1 MRERQS
7 INERQER
14 GDMFEGC
21 HVNQE
26 LRRFSLAKKL
36 IDSRPRSS
44 TLAGLPVDVSRLPP
58 VPLSIFTVLREKL
71 SAPAPESAAR
81 FARCR
86 KSGQPLD
93 TSRRSLDPDKI
104 CPANPTL
111 SPFRQV
117 PGRC

>member
-1 MRERQS
+1 MRHLLGASRNLLLE
-7 INERQER
+7 IIEFT
-14 GDMFEGC
+14 DF
-21 HVNQE
+21 HTHH
-26 LRRFSLAKKL
+26 FSSEKKL

-58 VPLSIFTVLREKL
+58 VPLSIFTGFGQKL
-71 SAPAPESAAR
+71 SAPAPGNAAR
-81 FARCR
+81 SARCR

-111 SPFRQV
+111 SPSRRA
-117 PGRC
+117 PDRS